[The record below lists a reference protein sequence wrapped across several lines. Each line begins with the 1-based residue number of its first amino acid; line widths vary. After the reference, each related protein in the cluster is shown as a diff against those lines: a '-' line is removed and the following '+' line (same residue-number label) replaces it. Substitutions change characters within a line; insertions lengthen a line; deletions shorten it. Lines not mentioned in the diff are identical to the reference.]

1 VAQMELGAD
10 KREIAWSALSL
21 GLTALVFKGAAWS
34 YPQGA
39 DTIWLVGAATLVAV
53 GLLGARDI
61 WRVRREGAA
70 A

>member
-1 VAQMELGAD
+1 MAQMELSAD

-21 GLTALVFKGAAWS
+21 GVTALVFKGAAWS

-39 DTIWLVGAATLVAV
+39 KTIWLVGAATLVAV

-61 WRVRREGAA
+61 WRVRREGIAA
-70 A
+70 

>member
-1 VAQMELGAD
+1 MAQMELGAD

-61 WRVRREGAA
+61 WRVRREGATA
-70 A
+70 

>member
-1 VAQMELGAD
+1 MAQMELAAD

-21 GLTALVFKGAAWS
+21 GVTALVFKGAAWS

-61 WRVRREGAA
+61 WRVRREGATA
-70 A
+70 